1 MAEYQIPTL
10 LQINDVVDRKLDL
23 LSAGLGRWGLVQ
35 QMNIGFLGVIDP
47 PEEEEESGNDRIIH
61 ALNTNPL
68 PGTYLTESVLTVD
81 KWTDVDSPDSWL

>member
-1 MAEYQIPTL
+1 
-10 LQINDVVDRKLDL
+10 
-23 LSAGLGRWGLVQ
+23 
-35 QMNIGFLGVIDP
+35 MNIGFLGVIDP